1 MTAVPFSNTHF
12 HSIATLRDKH
22 ATTFH
27 SFPLCDTRRES
38 ATILHSDSVSL
49 TATSA
54 LFLLLLSI
62 SLWIQLC
69 QALCCVSVY
78 LRVHLSRSHSSER
91 DAIVMNALV
100 IQAMRGDHPPVPDFE
115 DYTWNTHRDT
125 LHIAYDGKFWGRDTF
140 FNEILLPVIYIDG
153 IF

>member
-1 MTAVPFSNTHF
+1 MTAVPISDAHF
-12 HSIATLRDKH
+12 HSIATLRDEH

-27 SFPLCDTRRES
+27 SSPLCDTRHES

-49 TATSA
+49 TATSS

-62 SLWIQLC
+62 SLWIQPC
-69 QALCCVSVY
+69 QALSESVY
-78 LRVHLSRSHSSER
+78 PHVHLSYSHSSER

-100 IQAMRGDHPPVPDFE
+100 IKAVRGNHPPTDFQ

-125 LHIAYDGKFWGRDTF
+125 QHTAYDGLFWGENTIVSEF
-140 FNEILLPVIYIDG
+140 SLTVIYIDKT
-153 IF
+153 F